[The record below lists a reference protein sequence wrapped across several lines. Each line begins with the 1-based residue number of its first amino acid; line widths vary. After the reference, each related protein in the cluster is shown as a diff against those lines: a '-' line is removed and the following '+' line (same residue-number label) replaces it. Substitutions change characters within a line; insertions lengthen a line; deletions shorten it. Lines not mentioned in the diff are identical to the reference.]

1 MLLGSSHVEED
12 SKRKFDIFWGWANS
26 CNTMTFRERRYA
38 LHGITQYCMVC
49 RCYRIAWYCM
59 LWHAIELEAHRPIK
73 LHSGLFASDFSIFIF
88 TLRSSAVPRSNSCNQ
103 LPMHFSCCC
112 ILGSWENTFE
122 VWYVVC
128 KATFDD
134 PLIDPMTLFNF
145 LYEIFPIYLTFW
157 WKFSFPCFVIQIMA
171 WRAWRA
177 CQCELFLFN

>member
-1 MLLGSSHVEED
+1 M
-12 SKRKFDIFWGWANS
+12 
-26 CNTMTFRERRYA
+26 
-38 LHGITQYCMVC
+38 QYYDVQWTKI
-49 RCYRIAWYCM
+49 RIAWYATVLHGMRWYCM
-59 LWHAIELEAHRPIK
+59 VLHVMACHWVGSASSYKVAFS
-73 LHSGLFASDFSIFIF
+73 HSGLFASDFSIFIF